1 MDERKW
7 QEMRELDEAAERA
20 GGYVA
25 LPWTLPPNP
34 QGEKEFTAMRR
45 YSIEM
50 EKPISAFAEGRLLCN
65 WYKRPFF
72 IKYSPLLDA
81 EGLLLL

>member
-1 MDERKW
+1 M
-7 QEMRELDEAAERA
+7 MRGEALEKSMFFMSDPDWYYYLDEDDDEQFPL
-20 GGYVA
+20 

-50 EKPISAFAEGRLLCN
+50 EKPISAFTEEDYYAICIRDLSL
-65 WYKRPFF
+65 
-72 IKYSPLLDA
+72 
-81 EGLLLL
+81 

>member
-25 LPWTLPPNP
+25 FMPNLKYRELLKYCK
-34 QGEKEFTAMRR
+34 EKG
-45 YSIEM
+45 IE
-50 EKPISAFAEGRLLCN
+50 
-65 WYKRPFF
+65 
-72 IKYSPLLDA
+72 PLDLTIREYNRFVITEA
-81 EGLLLL
+81 G

>member
-7 QEMRELDEAAERA
+7 QEMREFDEAAERA

-25 LPWTLPPNP
+25 LPRTLPPNP
-34 QGEKEFTAMRR
+34 QGEKGFTAMRR

-50 EKPISAFAEGRLLCN
+50 EKPISVFTEEDYYAIGIRDLSL
-65 WYKRPFF
+65 
-72 IKYSPLLDA
+72 
-81 EGLLLL
+81 

>member
-25 LPWTLPPNP
+25 LPRTLPPLCLT
-34 QGEKEFTAMRR
+34 QRGF
-45 YSIEM
+45 
-50 EKPISAFAEGRLLCN
+50 AFIICHALHPVPHGT
-65 WYKRPFF
+65 Y
-72 IKYSPLLDA
+72 
-81 EGLLLL
+81 

>member
-34 QGEKEFTAMRR
+34 QGEKELRKKIIMQ
-45 YSIEM
+45 
-50 EKPISAFAEGRLLCN
+50 LV
-65 WYKRPFF
+65 
-72 IKYSPLLDA
+72 
-81 EGLLLL
+81 

>member
-25 LPWTLPPNP
+25 LPRTLPPNP
-34 QGEKEFTAMRR
+34 QGEKGFTAMRR

-50 EKPISAFAEGRLLCN
+50 EKPISVFTEEDYYAIGIRDLS
-65 WYKRPFF
+65 F
-72 IKYSPLLDA
+72 IKYPPSA
-81 EGLLLL
+81 

>member
-1 MDERKW
+1 MDERKR

-34 QGEKEFTAMRR
+34 QGEKEFTARR

-50 EKPISAFAEGRLLCN
+50 EKPISVFTEEDYYAIGIRDLSL
-65 WYKRPFF
+65 
-72 IKYSPLLDA
+72 
-81 EGLLLL
+81 

>member
-20 GGYVA
+20 GGYVT

-34 QGEKEFTAMRR
+34 QGEKEVTAMRR
-45 YSIEM
+45 YSIER
-50 EKPISAFAEGRLLCN
+50 EKLISAFTEKNYYAIGIRDLSL
-65 WYKRPFF
+65 
-72 IKYSPLLDA
+72 
-81 EGLLLL
+81 

>member
-7 QEMRELDEAAERA
+7 QEMRELDEAAKRA

-45 YSIEM
+45 YSI
-50 EKPISAFAEGRLLCN
+50 
-65 WYKRPFF
+65 
-72 IKYSPLLDA
+72 
-81 EGLLLL
+81 

>member
-25 LPWTLPPNP
+25 LPWMLPPNP
-34 QGEKEFTAMRR
+34 QGGKAFTAVRR
-45 YSIEM
+45 CSIEM
-50 EKPISAFAEGRLLCN
+50 EKPISAFTEEDYYAIVIRDLSL
-65 WYKRPFF
+65 
-72 IKYSPLLDA
+72 
-81 EGLLLL
+81 

>member
-1 MDERKW
+1 MDERKR

-34 QGEKEFTAMRR
+34 QGEKAMRR

-50 EKPISAFAEGRLLCN
+50 EKPISVFTEEDYYAIGIRDLSL
-65 WYKRPFF
+65 
-72 IKYSPLLDA
+72 
-81 EGLLLL
+81 

>member
-1 MDERKW
+1 MTDGQFRGGLTLDERKW

-34 QGEKEFTAMRR
+34 QGEKEF
-45 YSIEM
+45 
-50 EKPISAFAEGRLLCN
+50 EGI
-65 WYKRPFF
+65 P
-72 IKYSPLLDA
+72 
-81 EGLLLL
+81 

>member
-7 QEMRELDEAAERA
+7 QEMRELDEAAERD

-34 QGEKEFTAMRR
+34 QGEKESTAMRR

-50 EKPISAFAEGRLLCN
+50 EKPISVFTEEDYYAIGIRDLSL
-65 WYKRPFF
+65 
-72 IKYSPLLDA
+72 
-81 EGLLLL
+81 

>member
-25 LPWTLPPNP
+25 LPRTLAPNP
-34 QGEKEFTAMRR
+34 QGEKGFTAMRR

-50 EKPISAFAEGRLLCN
+50 EKPISVFTEEDYYAIGIRDLSL
-65 WYKRPFF
+65 
-72 IKYSPLLDA
+72 
-81 EGLLLL
+81 

>member
-1 MDERKW
+1 MNERKW

-25 LPWTLPPNP
+25 LPRTLPNP

-45 YSIEM
+45 YSIEI
-50 EKPISAFAEGRLLCN
+50 EKPISAFTEKDYYAIGIRDLSL
-65 WYKRPFF
+65 
-72 IKYSPLLDA
+72 
-81 EGLLLL
+81 

>member
-25 LPWTLPPNP
+25 LPRTLPPNP
-34 QGEKEFTAMRR
+34 QGEKEFTAIRR

-50 EKPISAFAEGRLLCN
+50 EKPISAFTEKDYYAIGIRDLSL
-65 WYKRPFF
+65 
-72 IKYSPLLDA
+72 
-81 EGLLLL
+81 

>member
-7 QEMRELDEAAERA
+7 QEMRELDEAAERD

-34 QGEKEFTAMRR
+34 RGEKEFTAMRR

-50 EKPISAFAEGRLLCN
+50 EKPISAFTEKDYFAIGIRDLSL
-65 WYKRPFF
+65 
-72 IKYSPLLDA
+72 
-81 EGLLLL
+81 

>member
-45 YSIEM
+45 YSIENG
-50 EKPISAFAEGRLLCN
+50 ETHFRFYGRRLLCN

-72 IKYSPLLDA
+72 IKYPPLLDA
-81 EGLLLL
+81 EGLCF

>member
-1 MDERKW
+1 MDERKR

-50 EKPISAFAEGRLLCN
+50 EKPISVLRKKIIMQLV
-65 WYKRPFF
+65 
-72 IKYSPLLDA
+72 
-81 EGLLLL
+81 

>member
-25 LPWTLPPNP
+25 LPREMK
-34 QGEKEFTAMRR
+34 QYDQSRGEEAGQRKI
-45 YSIEM
+45 Y
-50 EKPISAFAEGRLLCN
+50 
-65 WYKRPFF
+65 
-72 IKYSPLLDA
+72 
-81 EGLLLL
+81 

>member
-25 LPWTLPPNP
+25 LPRTLPPNP

-45 YSIEM
+45 YSI
-50 EKPISAFAEGRLLCN
+50 
-65 WYKRPFF
+65 
-72 IKYSPLLDA
+72 
-81 EGLLLL
+81 

>member
-25 LPWTLPPNP
+25 LPRTLLPNP

-50 EKPISAFAEGRLLCN
+50 EKPISVFTEEDCYAIGIRDLSL
-65 WYKRPFF
+65 
-72 IKYSPLLDA
+72 
-81 EGLLLL
+81 

>member
-25 LPWTLPPNP
+25 PPWTLSPNP

-45 YSIEM
+45 YSIEKG
-50 EKPISAFAEGRLLCN
+50 KPISSFTEEDYRAIGIRNFH
-65 WYKRPFF
+65 P
-72 IKYSPLLDA
+72 
-81 EGLLLL
+81 